1 MKVHTLLSLL
11 CFTTTSKVKRSPR
24 VAANTLCPT
33 PPLPAAT
40 TQHENEI
47 ILNTDPINN
56 QQFSSF
62 FRFDQAPDAPSTI
75 VDDDTLKLPQVSP
88 KSHFGCQ
95 IPFCPMSKGGR
106 HMTAEQL
113 EPYRHIGDPALDD
126 LVEYMASRGFPLKP
140 QDDLLQRKYPRDIQ
154 TRIDDFVRYYSEI
167 PDWVDVAQLERG
179 QSVFLRNADAMT
191 ATLYHKSLV
200 AGFSIPKIAKVI
212 SATAYL
218 APPSSPEQVSQR
230 LLDTSAL
237 VASCMGLGSAPLLPG
252 GEAWRTALHVRILHA
267 KVRRNLLN
275 RQGEHAW
282 DVDEYG
288 IPINQEDM
296 AATLLAFSTNVLDG
310 VEFVGG
316 IAVSKQDQEDYLAL
330 WRYIGW
336 VLGVYTSHDDDK
348 TLPYTKTK
356 TTTHTPPLPSLDP
369 CGPGWYEKY
378 RTHSCIHASCYS
390 R

>member
-356 TTTHTPPLPSLDP
+356 TTHTPPLPSLDP